1 MVKHGGNFFF
11 NPKCTVFPLWLL
23 GILRWVWSD
32 SRVRIMFIFSQ
43 LSEYV
48 LRVLLLFVH
57 RHSFTEDHYVEFS
70 KHSQD
75 RVIGTKGDI
84 AHVST

>member
-1 MVKHGGNFFF
+1 
-11 NPKCTVFPLWLL
+11 
-23 GILRWVWSD
+23 
-32 SRVRIMFIFSQ
+32 MFIFSR
-43 LSEYV
+43 LSDCFLKVYH
-48 LRVLLLFVH
+48 LSTFVVC

>member
-1 MVKHGGNFFF
+1 MSCSSV
-11 NPKCTVFPLWLL
+11 TSV
-23 GILRWVWSD
+23 
-32 SRVRIMFIFSQ
+32 
-43 LSEYV
+43 
-48 LRVLLLFVH
+48 LLFVR

-84 AHVST
+84 AHVSTESTAFKLICRFVLTEVFWTECDDLHPMATSNDSAIFFPVRI

>member
-1 MVKHGGNFFF
+1 MFSS
-11 NPKCTVFPLWLL
+11 L
-23 GILRWVWSD
+23 GAENLQASVVGQEPEDHLYLQSLEWVCPEGPS
-32 SRVRIMFIFSQ
+32 SV
-43 LSEYV
+43 V
-48 LRVLLLFVH
+48 LLFVH